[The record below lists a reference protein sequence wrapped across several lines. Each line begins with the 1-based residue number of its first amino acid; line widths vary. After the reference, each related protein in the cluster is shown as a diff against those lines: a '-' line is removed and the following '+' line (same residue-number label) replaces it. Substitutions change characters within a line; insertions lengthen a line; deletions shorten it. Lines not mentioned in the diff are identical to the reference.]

1 MRQRLNDNPLFAMA
15 FLGVLGVVMI
25 FLFLSRSNSAA
36 PAATPTTATTPA
48 APGVTPAA
56 PTTPVP
62 ATTAAPTTPT
72 AVTPTAGTGGGF
84 KPGPGLPA
92 PVVKAYQ
99 RGEVVAL
106 LVVKGNGIDDRAVR
120 KALKG
125 KRGEPNV
132 AIFETYA
139 QNVARYSRIAQGV
152 DLNRVPAL
160 VLIRPASGTNGMP
173 QAMVQYG
180 FGSADNVAQ
189 SIRDAAY
196 KGPNAL
202 PFYPR

>member
-15 FLGVLGVVMI
+15 FLGVLGVVVI
-25 FLFLSRSNSAA
+25 FLFMSRSNSAA
-36 PAATPTTATTPA
+36 PAATPATATTPA
-48 APGVTPAA
+48 APGATAA
-56 PTTPVP
+56 PTTPAP
-62 ATTAAPTTPT
+62 ATTAAPTTPA
-72 AVTPTAGTGGGF
+72 AVTPVADTGGGF
-84 KPGPGLPA
+84 KAGPGLPA

-125 KRGEPNV
+125 TRGEPNV

-202 PFYPR
+202 PYYPR